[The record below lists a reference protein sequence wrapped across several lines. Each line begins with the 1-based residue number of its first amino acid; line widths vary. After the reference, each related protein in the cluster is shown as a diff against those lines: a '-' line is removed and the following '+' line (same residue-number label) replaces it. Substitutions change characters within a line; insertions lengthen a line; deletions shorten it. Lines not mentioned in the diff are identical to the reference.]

1 MPAEGRLK
9 GVAVVVGL
17 EDKEAALCAPI
28 PFVGPVAGPL
38 LEAWAAPR
46 TRRLG
51 GGRGGDLAARRDDRI
66 ALLLRD
72 RRRRCWARTAAT
84 ATATDEV
91 GQAGGAEQ
99 VHDRLAP
106 EHRVAPRVVLGRV
119 VAPRLQAQGQP
130 AAEEDPVA
138 QSCVYRVQSE
148 VVGWIHAHVE
158 PGVAPQEVQDVLLA
172 P

>member
-1 MPAEGRLK
+1 VRDIQRRLLTGDQPMPAERRLK

-51 GGRGGDLAARRDDRI
+51 GWRGGDLAARRDDGI

-72 RRRRCWARTAAT
+72 RIGLRGPPASGTGAAM
-84 ATATDEV
+84 
-91 GQAGGAEQ
+91 
-99 VHDRLAP
+99 LP
-106 EHRVAPRVVLGRV
+106 SP
-119 VAPRLQAQGQP
+119 
-130 AAEEDPVA
+130 
-138 QSCVYRVQSE
+138 SS
-148 VVGWIHAHVE
+148 
-158 PGVAPQEVQDVLLA
+158 PGVSLKKTPSR
-172 P
+172 PPPPT

>member
-1 MPAEGRLK
+1 MPAERRLK

-51 GGRGGDLAARRDDRI
+51 GGRGGDLAARRDDGI

-72 RRRRCWARTAAT
+72 RRRRCLARTGANSAAD
-84 ATATDEV
+84 A
-91 GQAGGAEQ
+91 AGMSGGGEQ
-99 VHDRLAP
+99 V
-106 EHRVAPRVVLGRV
+106 
-119 VAPRLQAQGQP
+119 
-130 AAEEDPVA
+130 
-138 QSCVYRVQSE
+138 
-148 VVGWIHAHVE
+148 
-158 PGVAPQEVQDVLLA
+158 
-172 P
+172 